1 MTILYVLDADI
12 ISALARNPR
21 GSVAKRIAEV
31 GADAIGVGA
40 VTAAKLRYGCA
51 KKKSRKPAAQI
62 EVILS
67 NLTILALD
75 VPQTPNMAGFRAE
88 LEAIGKT
95 IGPNG
100 LLIEAHARTLD
111 AVLVTANGRKFN
123 RIRGLKVENW
133 LREDA
138 RESPFR
144 TLN

>member
-75 VPQTPNMAGFRAE
+75 VPQTPNMAGFARN
-88 LEAIGKT
+88 LR
-95 IGPNG
+95 
-100 LLIEAHARTLD
+100 LLARQLGQT
-111 AVLVTANGRKFN
+111 VF
-123 RIRGLKVENW
+123 
-133 LREDA
+133 
-138 RESPFR
+138 
-144 TLN
+144 

>member
-1 MTILYVLDADI
+1 MTILHVLDADI
-12 ISALARNPR
+12 ISAFRPLARNPR

-40 VTAAKLRYGCA
+40 VTAASCA
-51 KKKSRKPAAQI
+51 TVAQKRNLENPPRKI

-75 VPQTPNMAGFRAE
+75 VPQTPNMAGFARK

-100 LLIEAHARTLD
+100 LLIEAHARTLGCCAGD
-111 AVLVTANGRKFN
+111 SKRAQVQQNSRA
-123 RIRGLKVENW
+123 
-133 LREDA
+133 
-138 RESPFR
+138 ES
-144 TLN
+144 

>member
-1 MTILYVLDADI
+1 MNFQISMEAFRLPRMSSCDDI
-12 ISALARNPR
+12 ACARRRHHFGISALARNPR

-75 VPQTPNMAGFRAE
+75 VPQTPNMAGFARN
-88 LEAIGKT
+88 LR
-95 IGPNG
+95 
-100 LLIEAHARTLD
+100 LLARQLGQT
-111 AVLVTANGRKFN
+111 VF
-123 RIRGLKVENW
+123 
-133 LREDA
+133 
-138 RESPFR
+138 
-144 TLN
+144 